1 MNIFAAA
8 YLFLYLFFVVISFSS
23 LQAIRLEQWFKADK
37 TKEIQ
42 ILFFLFSM
50 ALSYLVTNF
59 ILDLIKHTNN
69 ILILF

>member
-1 MNIFAAA
+1 MNIFAAV

-42 ILFFLFSM
+42 ILLFLFSM

-59 ILDLIKHTNN
+59 IVDLIKHTNN